1 MLTFFSGNFR
11 PLASL
16 LVCIAALG
24 ACSSEKARTDPIG
37 TLSQPR
43 NSSRAHMEA
52 LSRLDGP
59 IPAPGYIKILKT
71 IVTSNDY
78 LIPVREAAFKRL
90 ERYDPKRLT
99 EALGM
104 VLGRLEPPE
113 YRAWVIDQ
121 IAAAD
126 QRALTDA
133 IIRSWARPTRL
144 WENADDRPE
153 PRALATMYGK
163 DQIPTVLIK
172 TMLDANPFVEANL
185 RARCW
190 ELVVATGH
198 GDQLITLVADEQ
210 LVGTDGLLL
219 DMRAAVDDFGIVPR
233 NREEI
238 LWIRELR
245 KPELRAYWNGL
256 SSALEGMNEPRRSS
270 LEPRDLAV
278 VDAVARHDPEL
289 LNAEHDAL
297 FDRLSSELRSD
308 ERTRYNADL
317 TGWSVKISEGLHD
330 DRDEL
335 TWGDLAAMMMA
346 HEAMESAALR
356 GHIFDLAERDMLD
369 KTTEYGGI
377 IRLDAAGRFE
387 LVEHLPR
394 IRVADDRYHASQ
406 ALFEDGYTALFHVH
420 NHAQRYRNARF
431 AGPHIGDMEYADET
445 GANGLVFTFIDPR
458 TINVDFYR
466 HGAVIV
472 DLGTITRPETG

>member
-1 MLTFFSGNFR
+1 
-11 PLASL
+11 
-16 LVCIAALG
+16 
-24 ACSSEKARTDPIG
+24 
-37 TLSQPR
+37 
-43 NSSRAHMEA
+43 MEA
-52 LSRLDGP
+52 LSHLDGP
-59 IPAPGYIKILKT
+59 IPAPGYIKVLKT

-78 LIPVREAAFKRL
+78 LVPIREAAYKRL
-90 ERYDPKRLT
+90 ERYDPERLT
-99 EALGM
+99 EALAM

-126 QRALTDA
+126 QRELTDA

-153 PRALATMYGK
+153 PRALASMYGK

-198 GDQLITLVADEQ
+198 GDRLITLVADEK
-210 LVGTDGLLL
+210 LVGEDGLLL
-219 DMRAAVDDFGIVPR
+219 DMRAAVDEFGIVPR

-256 SSALEGMNEPRRSS
+256 ASALEGMDEPRRSS

-278 VDAVARHDPEL
+278 VDAVARHDPKL

-297 FDRLSSELRSD
+297 FERLDSELHSD

-317 TGWSVKISEGLHD
+317 TGWAVKISEGLHD
-330 DRDEL
+330 DRDKL

-346 HEAMESAALR
+346 HEAMESPELR
-356 GHIFDLAERDMLD
+356 EHIFDLAERDMLD

-377 IRLDAAGRFE
+377 IRLDDSGRFE

-406 ALFEDGYTALFHVH
+406 ELFEDGYTALFHVH
-420 NHAQRYRNARF
+420 NHAQRYRNARY
-431 AGPHIGDMEYADET
+431 AGPHVGDMEYADET